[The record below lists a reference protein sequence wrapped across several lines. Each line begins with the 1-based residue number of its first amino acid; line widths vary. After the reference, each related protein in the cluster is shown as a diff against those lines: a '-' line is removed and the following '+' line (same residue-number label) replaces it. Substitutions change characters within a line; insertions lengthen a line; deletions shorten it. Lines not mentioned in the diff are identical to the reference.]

1 MDMSIYGI
9 FRLKEG
15 GVTMKR
21 VAILDKKQIDILD
34 ELPYP
39 IMVRYAAIML
49 LLDKE
54 GVTDAVWERW
64 GVEEKGK
71 EILLIPE
78 GKERVGTEFEKL
90 FIKTFK
96 SIEIQVSRV

>member
-1 MDMSIYGI
+1 MSIYGI
-9 FRLKEG
+9 FDLKEG
-15 GVTMKR
+15 GVRMKR
-21 VAILDKKQIDILD
+21 VAVLDKKQIDILD

-64 GVEEKGK
+64 GVVENGK
-71 EILLIPE
+71 ELLLIPE
-78 GKERVGTEFEKL
+78 GKERVATKFERL

-96 SIEIQVSRV
+96 SIKINVSRV

>member
-1 MDMSIYGI
+1 
-9 FRLKEG
+9 
-15 GVTMKR
+15 MKR
-21 VAILDKKQIDILD
+21 VAILDKKQIDNLD
-34 ELPYP
+34 DMTYP
-39 IMVRYAAIML
+39 VMVRYAAIML

-64 GVEEKGK
+64 GVVEKGK

-78 GKERVGTEFEKL
+78 GKERVATKFERV
-90 FIKTFK
+90 FVKTFK

>member
-1 MDMSIYGI
+1 MDIPKYVI
-9 FRLKEG
+9 FMLGG
-15 GVTMKR
+15 GVTMRR
-21 VAILDKKQIDILD
+21 VAVLDEKQIDILD
-34 ELPYP
+34 ELSYP
-39 IMVRYAAIML
+39 VMVRYAAIML

-64 GVEEKGK
+64 GVEEEGK

>member
-1 MDMSIYGI
+1 MDIPKYGI
-9 FRLKEG
+9 FMLEG
-15 GVTMKR
+15 GVAMSR
-21 VAILDKKQIDILD
+21 VADLDEKQIDILD
-34 ELPYP
+34 ELSYP
-39 IMVRYAAIML
+39 VMVRYAAIML

-64 GVEEKGK
+64 GVVDDDGK

-90 FIKTFK
+90 FIKTFR
-96 SIEIQVSRV
+96 SIKIDVSRV

>member
-54 GVTDAVWERW
+54 
-64 GVEEKGK
+64 
-71 EILLIPE
+71 
-78 GKERVGTEFEKL
+78 
-90 FIKTFK
+90 
-96 SIEIQVSRV
+96 

>member
-1 MDMSIYGI
+1 MAKYGI
-9 FRLKEG
+9 FIIEKG
-15 GVTMKR
+15 CVTMKR
-21 VAILDKKQIDILD
+21 VAILDKKQIDNLD
-34 ELPYP
+34 DMTYP
-39 IMVRYAAIML
+39 VMVRYAAIML

-64 GVEEKGK
+64 GVVEKGK

-78 GKERVGTEFEKL
+78 GKERVATKFERV
-90 FIKTFK
+90 FVKTFR

>member
-1 MDMSIYGI
+1 
-9 FRLKEG
+9 
-15 GVTMKR
+15 MKR
-21 VAILDKKQIDILD
+21 VAILDKKQIDNLD
-34 ELPYP
+34 DMTYP
-39 IMVRYAAIML
+39 VMVRYAAIML

-64 GVEEKGK
+64 GVVEKGK

-78 GKERVGTEFEKL
+78 GKERVATKFERV
-90 FIKTFK
+90 FVKTFR